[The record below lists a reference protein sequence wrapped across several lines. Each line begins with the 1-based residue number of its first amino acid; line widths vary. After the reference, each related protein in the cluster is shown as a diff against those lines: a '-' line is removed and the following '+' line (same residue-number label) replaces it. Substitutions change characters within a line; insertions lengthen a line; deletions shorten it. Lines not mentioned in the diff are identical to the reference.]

1 MFPGM
6 SDSPTVRLATEADVP
21 ALARMLARA
30 FYDDPV
36 ASWAWRPD
44 ELRMKALERFQATR
58 IRQLLGEEGVW
69 TNDELTSAAL
79 WATPGKWRASMRETA
94 QMVPCFMRPRLLARL
109 PLVGLGWMD
118 LERKHPADPQH
129 WYLAVLGTDPDEQG
143 RGLGTAVL
151 RRVLEQCD
159 EDGVGAFL
167 ESSKERNVDYYARH
181 GFRVVEEVRLVRG
194 PTMWKM
200 WRDPRS

>member
-1 MFPGM
+1 MNDAPA
-6 SDSPTVRLATEADVP
+6 VRLATEADVP
-21 ALARMLARA
+21 ALATMLARA

-44 ELRMKALERFQATR
+44 ELRLKALERFQATR

-79 WATPGKWRASMRETA
+79 WATPGRWRASLRETA
-94 QMVPCFMRPRLLARL
+94 AIVPCFLRPRLLARL
-109 PLVGLGWMD
+109 PLVALGWMD

-129 WYLAVLGTDPDEQG
+129 WYLAVLGTDPDAQG

-200 WRDPRS
+200 WRDPRR